1 MIRCMCDVV
10 IDELAHL
17 HHQSLQSHF
26 GSFIILFMLCFSLSL
41 AHLLKVIK
49 KALFFQFITAE
60 R

>member
-26 GSFIILFMLCFSLSL
+26 GSFIILFSLSL
-41 AHLLKVIK
+41 AHILKVIN
-49 KALFFQFITAE
+49 KALFF
-60 R
+60 